1 MNMLLKICLGLTL
14 IISVSFSYAEENSI
28 AEKLTDYM
36 EFASYSDGTITKAQM
51 QFLGM
56 NNLFIID
63 ARSEERFN
71 AEHIQGAINIEWRQ
85 TLHHLDKIPTDKTV
99 VLYCDSGLLSSKAHF
114 ALKLVGYENV
124 RVLLGGYADWK

>member
-1 MNMLLKICLGLTL
+1 MKALSKTLLTIMLI
-14 IISVSFSYAEENSI
+14 VSAGYSYAEENPMK
-28 AEKLTDYM
+28 ETLLEYM
-36 EFASYSDGTITKAQM
+36 EFTSYSDGTITQSQM
-51 QFLGM
+51 ESLGM

-63 ARSEERFN
+63 SRSEARF
-71 AEHIQGAINIEWRQ
+71 ETKHIPGATNIEWRQ
-85 TLHHLDKIPTDKTV
+85 TLQYLDEIPTDKTV

>member
-1 MNMLLKICLGLTL
+1 MLSKVLLGFML
-14 IISVSFSYAEENSI
+14 IVSVGYSHAEEDLMKESLL
-28 AEKLTDYM
+28 EYM
-36 EFASYSDGTITKAQM
+36 EFTSYSDGTITQAQM
-51 QFLGM
+51 QSLGM

-63 ARSEERFN
+63 ARSEARFE
-71 AEHIQGAINIEWRQ
+71 AEHIPGAINIEWRQ
-85 TLHHLDKIPTDKTV
+85 TLNHLDEIPADKTV

>member
-1 MNMLLKICLGLTL
+1 MNMLLKIFFGLML
-14 IISVSFSYAEENSI
+14 VFSAGYSYAEENPIKESLL
-28 AEKLTDYM
+28 EYM

-51 QFLGM
+51 QSLGM

-63 ARSEERFN
+63 ARSEARFE
-71 AEHIQGAINIEWRQ
+71 AEHIQDAINIEWRQ
-85 TLHHLDKIPTDKTV
+85 TLQNLDKIPKDKTV